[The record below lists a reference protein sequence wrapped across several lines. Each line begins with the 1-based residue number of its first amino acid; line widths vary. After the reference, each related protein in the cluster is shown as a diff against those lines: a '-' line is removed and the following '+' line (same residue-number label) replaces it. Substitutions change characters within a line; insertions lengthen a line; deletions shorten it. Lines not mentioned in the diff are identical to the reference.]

1 MTCLNK
7 KGILNALQGVGLKK
21 IDAELYL
28 FLVQN
33 DQATA
38 SQIAEALKADKTRI
52 YRSVKSLEHR
62 KMLIVTNGL
71 PNTYSAAPISEVL
84 DDLIEANKEDAKRIE
99 KNRNRF
105 LSEWKKLA

>member
-1 MTCLNK
+1 MSK
-7 KGILNALQGVGLKK
+7 KGVLKKLQGVGLEKV
-21 IDAELYL
+21 DAELYF

-38 SQIAEALKADKTRI
+38 SQIAEALKVDKSRI

-62 KMLIVTNGL
+62 KMLIITNGH
-71 PNTYSAAPISEVL
+71 PNSYSAAPINEVL
-84 DDLIEANKEDAKRIE
+84 DDLIEANKEDAERIE